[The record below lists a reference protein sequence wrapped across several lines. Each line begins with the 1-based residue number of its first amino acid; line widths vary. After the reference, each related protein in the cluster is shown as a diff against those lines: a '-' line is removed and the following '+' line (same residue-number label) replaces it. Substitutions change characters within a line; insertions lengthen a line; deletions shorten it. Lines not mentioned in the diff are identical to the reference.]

1 MEILEEKEFND
12 CVIRNLKELGQT
24 EYSVFMKFYYEDK
37 KVKEIAKELELSVS
51 NVKTIL
57 HRTRRKVKEML
68 KIGGFY

>member
-1 MEILEEKEFND
+1 
-12 CVIRNLKELGQT
+12 
-24 EYSVFMKFYYEDK
+24 MKFYYEDK